1 MNLKEKRRALAES
14 NRHYGPGFSQVHPS
28 EWPVI
33 KDETSTMLAVWRSRC
48 FLVQVKLENGVTRLS
63 INRTEL
69 DSTGNW
75 RDGITWDEL
84 QEIKNSIGFGN
95 CHAVE
100 IYPAACDLVNVANIR
115 HLWILE
121 QPLPF
126 IWRNA
131 TKSHA

>member
-1 MNLKEKRRALAES
+1 
-14 NRHYGPGFSQVHPS
+14 
-28 EWPVI
+28 
-33 KDETSTMLAVWRSRC
+33 MLAVWRSKY

-63 INRTEL
+63 VNRTEL

-84 QEIKNSIGFGN
+84 QEIKDLCGFAN
-95 CHAVE
+95 REAVE
-100 IYPAACDLVNVANIR
+100 VYPAAQDLVNVANIR